1 MASDA
6 PSEVHTPMMRS
17 LREAIMNGDRLSAPS
32 QRHFMIPSGGENHDG
47 PEGTVCHARGIRVF
61 DLPVAVIMM
70 TDIALMATVAF
81 LVLLGCLLELAAR
94 STVGARRRSRPNHDA
109 LQAMA
114 HVEAQVSK
122 EGGHFGRP
130 WGHPHRRPV

>member
-1 MASDA
+1 MASDPA
-6 PSEVHTPMMRS
+6 SEVHTPMVRS
-17 LREAIMNGDRLSAPS
+17 LCEAIMNANRLSVPS
-32 QRHFMIPSGGENHDG
+32 QGHFMIPSGGENHDG

-61 DLPVAVIMM
+61 DLPVGVIMM

-81 LVLLGCLLELAAR
+81 LVLLGFLIELVAR

-114 HVEAQVSK
+114 QVSK
-122 EGGHFGRP
+122 GGGHFGRP
-130 WGHPHRRPV
+130 WRQPHRRPV